1 VSPDRASEP
10 AMTACFKGNRKPA
23 LLVAS
28 TELEDLDLDLSFALR
43 QKG

>member
-10 AMTACFKGNRKPA
+10 AMTACFKENRKPA

-28 TELEDLDLDLSFALR
+28 MKSKDLDLNPSFALR
-43 QKG
+43 RKG